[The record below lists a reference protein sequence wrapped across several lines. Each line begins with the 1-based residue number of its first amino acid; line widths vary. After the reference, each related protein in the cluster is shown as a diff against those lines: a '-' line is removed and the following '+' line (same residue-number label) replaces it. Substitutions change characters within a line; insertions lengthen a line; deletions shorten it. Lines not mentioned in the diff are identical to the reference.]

1 MNSLFVNS
9 LYIFDYKNKI
19 AKNVNFEHGINIITS
34 DKLRGND
41 VGKSILLKSIYH
53 TLGADS
59 IFDDKWQDDIKTYIV
74 DINVYDNKYYV
85 YRRESLFKVF
95 NESFERLFTTNNR
108 QDLGNYL
115 SGIYKFKVMLPDR
128 ENEALE
134 IAPPVYSY
142 LINYIDQ
149 DKMDGTT
156 FASFNSLGQYSKYK
170 ENVIYTHFGLFDDI
184 YYNAVKT
191 CEKLKSSIKDKKSE
205 KELIKNMLKKVDIYL
220 SGLDAPDDINILN
233 IELEDM
239 KEEYYDIVVN
249 LQKIKNNLIKI
260 RNEKTDL
267 ELNIKEIETTKKEQE
282 KKWRNNSLDKSDLDL
297 KITYSNQIEDL
308 ITIKDDLEIMILKC
322 NKDLNKRENEYKN
335 LLGKL
340 SMYEEKMNINN
351 QYISD
356 VLKHKG
362 YLKAK
367 DDLLIDLKDIETSIE
382 DLQTNFN
389 KYDKIVKNYNSKKKE
404 VNKTYENLMLECKKN
419 FGLKEIKDDRFKN
432 IGTNFKARGSNKPIS
447 TIIWYFNLLK
457 VKYDYNKETIKFPL
471 ILDSPNNVELDDEKR
486 ISLFEYIFKN
496 NIEDTQ
502 LIVST
507 LGFNKYDYK
516 DINFNN
522 IIELNNDKYSL
533 LNKEDYDKNK
543 HILELVLKN

>member
-340 SMYEEKMNINN
+340 SIYEEKMNINN

>member
-156 FASFNSLGQYSKYK
+156 FASFDSLGQYSKYK

-340 SMYEEKMNINN
+340 SIYEEKMNINN